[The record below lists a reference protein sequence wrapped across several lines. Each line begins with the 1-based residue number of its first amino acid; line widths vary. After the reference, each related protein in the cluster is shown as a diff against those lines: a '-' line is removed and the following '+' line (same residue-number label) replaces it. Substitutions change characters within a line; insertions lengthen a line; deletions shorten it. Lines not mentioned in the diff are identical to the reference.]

1 MTTIKIH
8 GTRFMLYGDTEI
20 LELQLSY
27 EEYFLN
33 TPIKI
38 LLGQGLHLLMFS
50 FSITLCSA

>member
-38 LLGQGLHLLMFS
+38 LLGQELHLLMFS

>member
-1 MTTIKIH
+1 
-8 GTRFMLYGDTEI
+8 MLYGDTEI

-38 LLGQGLHLLMFS
+38 LLGQELHLLMFS